1 MFISSKEMY
10 DRCQKNSRRLDKRV
24 SIMSGIYE
32 LEEAIERQR
41 CYMDALAEKGMQ
53 DEEFYRASVDLD
65 HLIAQY
71 VELEETLREKEYQ
84 D

>member
-1 MFISSKEMY
+1 
-10 DRCQKNSRRLDKRV
+10 
-24 SIMSGIYE
+24 MSGIYE